1 MPASRADDVT
11 AALAPAG
18 AWRSLKR
25 LLDVVVALA
34 GLLLLS
40 PLLLVIAVSIVVASG
55 WPPLFTQVR
64 VGHGGRHFRLYKFRT
79 MVVGA
84 EKIGS
89 GLFFETNDPRF
100 TGVGKFLRRSSLD
113 ELPQLWNVLVGDESL
128 VGPRAMVPLLA
139 EKLTPEQQR
148 RHRVRP
154 GVTGWAQINGRN
166 TITWSRRVE
175 LDNWYVEHWSLW
187 LDLRIIL
194 RTIPAVL
201 TSEGVLLQGT
211 AADVDDLG

>member
-11 AALAPAG
+11 AVAPAWAG
-18 AWRSLKR
+18 HSLKR
-25 LLDVVVALA
+25 PLDLVVALA
-34 GLLLLS
+34 SLLLLS
-40 PLLLVIAVSIVVASG
+40 PLLLLIAVSIVVVSG

-64 VGHGGRHFRLYKFRT
+64 VGHGGRRFRLYKFRT

-84 EKIGS
+84 ETMGS

-100 TGVGKFLRRSSLD
+100 TRIGKFLRRSSLD
-113 ELPQLWNVLVGDESL
+113 ELPQLWNILAGDESL
-128 VGPRAMVPLLA
+128 VGPRPMVPLLA
-139 EKLTPEQQR
+139 DKLSPEQNR

-187 LDLRIIL
+187 LDLRILL

-211 AADVDDLG
+211 ATDVDDLG